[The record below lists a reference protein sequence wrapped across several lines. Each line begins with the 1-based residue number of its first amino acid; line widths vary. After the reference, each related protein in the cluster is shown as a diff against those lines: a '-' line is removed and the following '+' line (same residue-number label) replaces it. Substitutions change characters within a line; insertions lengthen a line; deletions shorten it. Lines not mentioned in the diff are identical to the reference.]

1 MLFDTHCHFDFAP
14 FAPIETSL
22 VKAQAAGVS
31 KILIPG
37 TKAKGWETISQL
49 TQLYPQHLW
58 GAYGLHP
65 YFLHEKSASVLVAL
79 DKALAERNSNI
90 IAVGECGLDG
100 VVDVPAQLQEAIFV
114 AQIDLAQQHHLPL
127 ILHCRK
133 QHQRLFKLLKS
144 SRFEFGGVLHGFS
157 GSVEQVKPFIDL
169 GFKVG
174 IGGVITYPRA
184 NKTRQSVA
192 RLPVNSLVLETDAP
206 DMPLCGYQ
214 GEPNHPAHLPQ
225 VLTSLAELR
234 QESPTELA
242 QCLWQN
248 SHEVFHLDGKVFG

>member
-14 FAPIETSL
+14 FIPIERSL
-22 VKAQAAGVS
+22 AKAQEAGVS

-37 TKAKGWETISQL
+37 TEPRGWDRLSQL
-49 TQLYPQHLW
+49 TQSHSQRLW

-65 YFLHEKSASVLVAL
+65 YFLHEKSSSAILAL
-79 DKALAERNSNI
+79 DKALAERNANI
-90 IAVGECGLDG
+90 VALGECGLDG
-100 VVDVPAQLQEAIFV
+100 VVDVPAALQEAV
-114 AQIDLAQQHHLPL
+114 LMAQISLATQHKLPL

-133 QHQRLFKLLKS
+133 QHQRLLKLLKTA
-144 SRFEFGGVLHGFS
+144 RFEFGGVLHGFS

-192 RLPVNSLVLETDAP
+192 KLPLSSLVLETDAP
-206 DMPLCGYQ
+206 DMPLNGYQ

-225 VLTSLAELR
+225 VLTCLAELR
-234 QESPTELA
+234 EENPTELVER
-242 QCLWQN
+242 LWQN
-248 SHEVFHLDGKVFG
+248 SHEVFHLD